1 MLHVCSVKRRGDR
14 QKMGVPSLQNRHQK
28 RVVEWPS
35 LNSPKQSEGDGW
47 CWANLQNTVFYGLKR
62 KRLDFERS
70 VLVYV
75 SSTIPALTLSGRK
88 SRGCVNQ
95 PDRLTPNR
103 KATICMVGIFA
114 FWQGKTFFYAG
125 SVRLWYSTG
134 IKNRFDAASNKK
146 RPMPRMFSG
155 RSPSQGHSPSQR
167 PKEQTKPR
175 PPA

>member
-75 SSTIPALTLSGRK
+75 SIKIQALTLSGRK
-88 SRGCVNQ
+88 SRVCVNQ
-95 PDRLTPNR
+95 PDRLSTRSR
-103 KATICMVGIFA
+103 KSI
-114 FWQGKTFFYAG
+114 
-125 SVRLWYSTG
+125 
-134 IKNRFDAASNKK
+134 
-146 RPMPRMFSG
+146 
-155 RSPSQGHSPSQR
+155 
-167 PKEQTKPR
+167 
-175 PPA
+175 